1 MIRNRI
7 FLFICTFI
15 IIYVYKVVLNNC
27 KPSVFF
33 LVMKSPA
40 MHSFI
45 SGTKKCYFSNLSI
58 NRTFD
63 ESFMWHECALINHIF
78 TFLILLQ
85 FVIAVKFLLSL
96 KKNLKIFWNYSNL
109 NHSHFKKLLF
119 FHESTFVSIK
129 TFPYIS
135 WTFHFPQIDI
145 NIFNQTCIIV

>member
-63 ESFMWHECALINHIF
+63 ESFMWHVCALINHIF

-96 KKNLKIFWNYSNL
+96 KRNLKIFWNYSNL
-109 NHSHFKKLLF
+109 NHSHLKKIIILPWKYICIYQNISLYF
-119 FHESTFVSIK
+119 MNFS
-129 TFPYIS
+129 FPTNRHQY
-135 WTFHFPQIDI
+135 F
-145 NIFNQTCIIV
+145 

>member
-1 MIRNRI
+1 
-7 FLFICTFI
+7 
-15 IIYVYKVVLNNC
+15 
-27 KPSVFF
+27 
-33 LVMKSPA
+33 

-63 ESFMWHECALINHIF
+63 ESFMWHVCALINHMF
-78 TFLILLQ
+78 TFLVLLQ

-96 KKNLKIFWNYSNL
+96 KRNLKIFWNYSNL
-109 NHSHFKKLLF
+109 NHSHFKKVLF

-135 WTFHFPQIDI
+135 WTFHFPQIFLI
-145 NIFNQTCIIV
+145 KPVSLCNNQLLAFYFILCVCVKYHDNA